1 MKQMIAVALLAVAVV
16 APTLADEITSHD
28 STVKSTTASPLMA
41 KSHLKKA
48 PIKENCDDEHIMEKH
63 HEGNMM
69 DQDGFEMMAKP
80 DMHMLVALSLGKEQE
95 SKIKKLADE
104 LKHNNWTIQ
113 GLINDETAKLRDLY
127 EADKRDPIAIGKEY
141 LKIFDLKRQMIE
153 SDLDTQNRVEEIL
166 TPEQIAKMKS
176 FREEMHHT
184 HKHPMNE

>member
-1 MKQMIAVALLAVAVV
+1 
-16 APTLADEITSHD
+16 
-28 STVKSTTASPLMA
+28 
-41 KSHLKKA
+41 
-48 PIKENCDDEHIMEKH
+48 
-63 HEGNMM
+63 
-69 DQDGFEMMAKP
+69 
-80 DMHMLVALSLGKEQE
+80 MHMLVALSLGKEQE